1 LVIDEILRGLTQAIH
16 LIATRDPGLFE
27 IVKLSLRVS
36 GTALLFSTLIG
47 IPLGAGLGLSRFAG
61 RRLVVAL
68 LYTGMG
74 FPPVVVGLFVYL
86 VLSRSGP
93 LGQLDWP
100 VVPSLFTPAA
110 MVVAQC
116 IISFPLVAGFTMA
129 AVMGVD
135 PQLRQQV
142 RALGATRSQTTLTVL
157 LEARVGVLVS
167 VIAGFG
173 SIISEV
179 GAVMMV
185 GGNIEHRTRV
195 LTTAIV
201 LETRKGSF
209 DLAMALGVVLLGL
222 SFFTNVAMLYLQGK
236 TFDQ

>member
-1 LVIDEILRGLTQAIH
+1 LIEAVR
-16 LIATRDPGLFE
+16 LIAVRDPALYA
-27 IVKLSLRVS
+27 IIILSLRVS
-36 GTALLFSTLIG
+36 GIALLFSTLIG
-47 IPLGAGLGLSRFAG
+47 IPLGAALGLSRFVG
-61 RRLVVAL
+61 RRVIIAM

-86 VLSRSGP
+86 MLSRSGP
-93 LGQLDWP
+93 LGQLESTL
-100 VVPSLFTPAA
+100 VPRLFTPAA

-135 PQLRQQV
+135 PQLRRQV
-142 RALGATRSQTTLTVL
+142 RALGATRWQTTLAVL
-157 LEARVGVLVS
+157 MEARVGVIVS

-179 GAVMMV
+179 GAVMLV
-185 GGNIEHRTRV
+185 GGNIEGRTRV

-201 LETRKGSF
+201 LETRKGNF
-209 DLAMALGVVLLGL
+209 DLAMALGVILLAL
-222 SFFTNVAMLYLQGK
+222 SFLTNVAMLYLQGR
-236 TFDQ
+236 TFEE

>member
-1 LVIDEILRGLTQAIH
+1 MLRGLTQAIS
-16 LIATRDPGLFE
+16 LILARDPALFE
-27 IVKLSLRVS
+27 IVALSLRVS
-36 GTALLFSTLIG
+36 GMALLLSTLIG
-47 IPLGAGLGLSRFAG
+47 IPLGAALGLSRFVG
-61 RRLVVAL
+61 RRLIIAL

-86 VLSRSGP
+86 MLSRSGP
-93 LGQLDWP
+93 LGGLNWP
-100 VVPSLFTPAA
+100 VIPPLFTPAA

-142 RALGATRSQTTLTVL
+142 RALGATGWQTTLAVL
-157 LEARVGVLVS
+157 MEARVGVVVS

-185 GGNIEHRTRV
+185 GGNIEGRTRV

-201 LETRKGSF
+201 LETRKGNF
-209 DLAMALGVVLLGL
+209 DLAMAIGIVLLGL
-222 SFFTNVAMLYLQGK
+222 SFLTNVAMLTMQGRA
-236 TFDQ
+236 FNQ

>member
-1 LVIDEILRGLTQAIH
+1 MTL
-16 LIATRDPGLFE
+16 DPALFE
-27 IVKLSLRVS
+27 VVALSLRVS

-47 IPLGAGLGLSRFAG
+47 IPLGAALGLSRFFG
-61 RRLVVAL
+61 RRMVIAL

-86 VLSRSGP
+86 MLSRSGP
-93 LGQLDWP
+93 LGQLNAP
-100 VVPSLFTPAA
+100 LIPTLFTPGA
-110 MVVAQC
+110 MIVAQT

-135 PQLRQQV
+135 PQLRLQV
-142 RALGATRSQTTLTVL
+142 RALGATRWQTTLAILT
-157 LEARVGVLVS
+157 EARIGVVVS

-179 GAVMMV
+179 GAVMIV
-185 GGNIEHRTRV
+185 GGNIEHSTRV

-201 LETRKGSF
+201 LETRQGNF
-209 DLAMALGVVLLGL
+209 DLAMAIGVVLLGI
-222 SFFTNVAMLYLQGK
+222 SFLTNVAMLRLQGR
-236 TFDQ
+236 TFDE

>member
-1 LVIDEILRGLTQAIH
+1 
-16 LIATRDPGLFE
+16 LFE
-27 IVKLSLRVS
+27 VVTLSLRVS
-36 GTALLFSTLIG
+36 GLALLLSTLIG
-47 IPLGAGLGLSRFAG
+47 IPLGAALGLSRFLG
-61 RRLVVAL
+61 RRLVIAL

-86 VLSRSGP
+86 MLSRSGP
-93 LGQLDWP
+93 LGGLNWQVIP
-100 VVPSLFTPAA
+100 PLFTPGA

-142 RALGATRSQTTLTVL
+142 RALGATPWQTTLAVL
-157 LEARVGVLVS
+157 MEARVGVIVS

-201 LETRKGSF
+201 LETRKGNF
-209 DLAMALGVVLLGL
+209 DLAMAIGVVLLSL
-222 SFFTNVAMLYLQGK
+222 SFMTNVAMLYLQGRS
-236 TFDQ
+236 FDE